1 LLSLP
6 VYCRRAAR
14 HASIQF
20 KHFAP
25 NEFYES
31 PQSQTNMKDIQ
42 FAFRKLR
49 QSPAFTAIAVITL
62 ALGIGL
68 NTAIFSLINDL
79 FLKGLPFKEPARVV
93 HLYGGDKSRGLED
106 IGISAPRF
114 FHYRDG
120 QTLFDGIAGENFFA
134 FTLTGM
140 GDAVQIF
147 GGRLTSNYF
156 DLLGVR
162 PILGRNFLP
171 EEEEGADVA
180 VITKS
185 FWQKRM
191 GGDPNV
197 IGRSITLDGVAHTIV
212 GVLPNMPATWFGAN
226 PVAEVWTTK
235 PFQLP
240 GFSYERMMR
249 GTSFLRVVGRM
260 KPEMTV
266 AQVKAALPSLDK
278 GYNTQYPNKIDSVL
292 MTSLRTLP
300 EDVTNNFRSGFITL
314 FAAVC
319 FVLLIACSN
328 VANLLLVR
336 FSGRRR
342 EIALR
347 MAIGASRM
355 SVVRLFVF
363 ESVLVS
369 MIAGAVGAFVA
380 WRLVP
385 LIPQLASNFLP
396 LEANT
401 VTSLS
406 LPVLTFTIGLSIL
419 TGLLMGIYPAL
430 QGSHADLVDGLKEGG
445 RGSSGSVRQQRFRK
459 ILVGAQVALS
469 VTLLAGAALLITS
482 FVRLSQQNIG
492 FRSQNLWT
500 GAITLPISQYPDT
513 ASRQRLAEQ
522 TLDALRDVPGIQ
534 SATISGDIP
543 LNGGNRTLYARGDR
557 DVPPI
562 EKRANGPSHD
572 IAPGYFKTWGI
583 PLLAGREFDEH
594 DVAEGQMVCLIS
606 QAGAKKV
613 YPNEN
618 PIGKT
623 LLVSSLGVPCEI
635 VGIVGDVRSIRVAE
649 APGMEFY
656 RPWAQENFPF
666 LNIDV
671 RSNLKV
677 EEVTKLVQ
685 AALTKVNAGLAIA
698 VPQGMDAVV
707 AQALGQARLMMWLL
721 GIFAGVALLLASIGI
736 YGAVAYTVEQR
747 TGEIGVRMALGA
759 QTRDVLRL
767 IVNQGMKPVVIGLG
781 IGLLAAF
788 ALGRLLTSQ
797 LFEVSAHNPALLG
810 GATILLAGT
819 ALFACLLPARRAA
832 MVDPVQ
838 ALRTE

>member
-1 LLSLP
+1 MNDI
-6 VYCRRAAR
+6 R
-14 HASIQF
+14 
-20 KHFAP
+20 FA
-25 NEFYES
+25 Y
-31 PQSQTNMKDIQ
+31 
-42 FAFRKLR
+42 RKLR
-49 QSPAFTAIAVITL
+49 QSPAFTTIAVLTL

-68 NTAIFSLINDL
+68 NTAIFSLVNDL
-79 FLKGLPFKEPARVV
+79 FLRGLPFKEPGRIVQFFS
-93 HLYGGDKSRGLED
+93 GDKSRDLTD
-106 IGISAPRF
+106 FPLSAPRF
-114 FHYRDG
+114 EHFRDG
-120 QTLFDGIAGENFFA
+120 QTICESLAGENFFL
-134 FTLTGM
+134 FTLTGL
-140 GDAVQIF
+140 GDPVQIF

-156 DLLGVR
+156 DVLGVH

-171 EEEEGADVA
+171 EEQESADVA
-180 VITKS
+180 LITKN

-212 GVLPNMPATWFGAN
+212 GVLPNQPTQWFGAN

-240 GFSYERMMR
+240 GFSYDRMMR
-249 GTSFLRVVGRM
+249 GTSFLRVVGRL
-260 KPEMTV
+260 KPSISETQ
-266 AQVKAALPSLDK
+266 AKAALQSLDQS
-278 GYNTQYPNKIDSVL
+278 YRTQYPNKIDS
-292 MTSLRTLP
+292 SLTATIKTLP
-300 EDVTNNFRSGFITL
+300 ESVTENIRAGFITL
-314 FAAVC
+314 FAAVS

-347 MAIGASRM
+347 VAIGASRG
-355 SVVRLFVF
+355 SVIRLFVF

-369 MIAGAVGAFVA
+369 VIAGAIGIFLA

-385 LIPQLASNFLP
+385 LVPRMAANFLP
-396 LEANT
+396 LQPDS

-406 LPVLTFTIGLSIL
+406 VPVLLFTIGLSIL

-430 QGSHADLVDGLKEGG
+430 QGSQTDLVDALKEGG
-445 RGSSGSVRQQRFRK
+445 RGSSGSVRQQRFRR

-482 FVRLSQQNIG
+482 FIRLSQQNIG
-492 FRSQNLWT
+492 FRSANLWT
-500 GAITLPISQYPDT
+500 GAITLPTTQYPD
-513 ASRQRLAEQ
+513 APSRQRFVEQ
-522 TLDALRDVPGIQ
+522 TLDALRDVPGLESFTVQ
-534 SATISGDIP
+534 GDIP

-562 EKRANGPSHD
+562 EKRSSAPSHD
-572 IAPGYFKTWGI
+572 IAPGYFRTWGV
-583 PLLAGREFDEH
+583 PLLAGRDFNEH
-594 DVAEGQMVCLIS
+594 DTAESQMVCLIS
-606 QAGAKKV
+606 AAGAKKV

-623 LLVSSLGVPCEI
+623 LLVTSLGVPCEI
-635 VGIVGDVRSIRVAE
+635 VGIVGDVRSIQVKQE
-649 APGMEFY
+649 PGMEFY
-656 RPWAQENFPF
+656 RPWTQENFPF
-666 LNIDV
+666 LNITA
-671 RSNLKV
+671 RSSLRV
-677 EEVTKLVQ
+677 DAVTKLVQ
-685 AALTKVNAGLAIA
+685 AALSKVNPNLAIA
-698 VPQGMDAVV
+698 VPQSMDAVV
-707 AQALGQARLMMWLL
+707 AQSFGQARLMTWLL

-767 IVNQGMKPVVIGLG
+767 IISQGMKPVVIGLA
-781 IGLLAAF
+781 IGMICAF
-788 ALGRLLTSQ
+788 ALGRLIASQ
-797 LFEVSAHNPALLG
+797 LFEVSAYNPALLG